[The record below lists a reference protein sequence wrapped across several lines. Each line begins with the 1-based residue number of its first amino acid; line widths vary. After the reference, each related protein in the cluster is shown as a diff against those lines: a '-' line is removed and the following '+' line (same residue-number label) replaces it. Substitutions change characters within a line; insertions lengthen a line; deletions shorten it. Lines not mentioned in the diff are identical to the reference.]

1 MENVLNKSEEAA
13 AAFEG
18 KGFEQIGGYM
28 TEIGKKDSHGQLQHV
43 LKRTIDVVGSLV
55 FFGIFGWLYVV
66 LWFLV
71 TITTGSPAIYKHP
84 RVGKSGKE
92 FNCLKFRSMVLNS
105 AEVLQRHLEEHPDA
119 RAEWEKD
126 FKLKDDPR
134 ITRVGK
140 ILRKTSLDELP
151 QFWNVLKGEMSLV
164 GPRPVVKKEL
174 QKYYGKRSAAYASV
188 RPGITGPWQVG
199 GRSDLDYDQRVF
211 LDAEY
216 ARTWTVKGDIKI
228 LIKTVSAVLSRRGSY

>member
-1 MENVLNKSEEAA
+1 MENVLNKSKEAA
-13 AAFEG
+13 ATFEG
-18 KGFEQIGGYM
+18 KEFEQVGRYISESEK
-28 TEIGKKDSHGQLQHV
+28 TDQHALIQHV
-43 LKRTIDVVGSLV
+43 LKRAIDIIGSLV
-55 FFGIFGWLYVV
+55 FFLIFGWLYIAVWITV
-66 LWFLV
+66 M
-71 TITTGSPAIYKHP
+71 ITTGRPAIYKHA
-84 RVGKSGKE
+84 RVGKAGKE

-105 AEVLQRHLEEHPDA
+105 AEVLQRYLAENPAA
-119 RAEWEKD
+119 RTEWEKD

-134 ITRVGK
+134 ITRFGK

-164 GPRPVVKKEL
+164 GPRPVVRKEL
-174 QKYYGKRSAAYASV
+174 QKYYGKRSIAYASV

-216 ARTWTVKGDIKI
+216 ARNWTVRGDIKI